1 MKVLVTGSRGLV
13 GSALI
18 PALEGAGH
26 EVARL
31 SRGGSWNPEAGVTE
45 PAAVA
50 GADAVVHLA
59 GENLA
64 AGRWTVERKRR
75 IRESRANGTRA
86 LANAIAALPEK
97 PRVLVSASA
106 VGYYG
111 NRGDEILTED
121 SPPGRGFLAD
131 VCRAWEDATSPAA
144 NAGVRVVCTRF
155 GMILSGR
162 GGALE
167 RMLPVFRRGAGGPI
181 GNGRQYVSWIALD
194 DVVSAILHSI
204 DEPGL
209 SGPVN
214 AVAPEP
220 VRNSDFA
227 HALGHVLGRPAVL
240 HAPAFML
247 KIAFGGEMVEQV
259 LLASQRAVPRRLT
272 DSGFRFRHAE
282 IQDALRSALQR

>member
-18 PALEGAGH
+18 PALEAAGH

-31 SRGGSWNPEAGVTE
+31 SRGKSWDPEAGIVD
-45 PAAVA
+45 PAAIA
-50 GADAVVHLA
+50 GAEAVVHLA

-64 AGRWTVERKRR
+64 AGRWTAERKRR
-75 IRESRANGTRA
+75 IRDSRANGTRA
-86 LANAIAALPEK
+86 LASAIAGLPEK
-97 PRVLVSASA
+97 PRVLISASA

-111 NRGDEILTED
+111 DRGDEVLTEG

-131 VCRAWEDATSPAA
+131 VCREWEDATAPAA
-144 NAGVRVVCTRF
+144 NAGARVVRLRF
-155 GMILSGR
+155 GMILSGH

-167 RMLPVFRRGAGGPI
+167 RMLPVFRHGAGGPV
-181 GNGRQYVSWIALD
+181 GNGRQYMSWIALD
-194 DVVSAILHSI
+194 DVVSAILYSI
-204 DEPGL
+204 GETSL
-209 SGPVN
+209 NGPVN

-220 VRNSDFA
+220 VRNADYA
-227 HALGHVLGRPAVL
+227 HALGRVLGRPAVL

-247 KIAFGGEMVEQV
+247 KIAFGGEMVEEV
-259 LLASQRAVPRRLT
+259 LLASQRALPQRLT

-282 IQDALRSALQR
+282 IHDALRSVLQH